1 MIPNLEW
8 SAGEDEAKGSLCNIE
23 GNMEGGGGS
32 GQTVLGLAPS
42 PLGGAFSSLQ
52 KRLELP
58 A

>member
-8 SAGEDEAKGSLCNIE
+8 SAGEDEAKGSRNIE